1 VLGGCGLSLLLLF
14 GIEPPRCFFLLW
26 LLYLSLS
33 TVGQVFLSFQWDTLL
48 LEAGFLSI
56 FLVPPSLLPHQALG
70 PPPLLV
76 VLLLRFLLFRL
87 IFMSGV
93 ANLVSHDP
101 TWRNL
106 TAIAYHYESQPLPN
120 PIAYWMYH
128 LPLPFHKLSTLFP
141 AIELLIPFLYFV
153 RFFRLAG
160 SSLLLD

>member
-1 VLGGCGLSLLLLF
+1 MCWAGAGLSLLLLF
-14 GIEPPRCFFLLW
+14 GIGTTPVLFLLW

-93 ANLVSHDP
+93 AKLVSHDP

-106 TAIAYHYESQPLPN
+106 TAIAYHYETQPCRTRSPTGCTTC
-120 PIAYWMYH
+120 PCH
-128 LPLPFHKLSTLFP
+128 FTSSLPFFP
-141 AIELLIPFLYFV
+141 
-153 RFFRLAG
+153 G
-160 SSLLLD
+160 N